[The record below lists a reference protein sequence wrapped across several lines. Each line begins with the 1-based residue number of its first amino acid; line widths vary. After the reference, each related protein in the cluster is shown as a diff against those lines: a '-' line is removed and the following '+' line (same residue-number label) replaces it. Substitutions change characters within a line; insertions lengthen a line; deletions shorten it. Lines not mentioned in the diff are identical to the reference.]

1 MEDTVTTNVIKRN
14 GEEVHFDRAKIVNA
28 ITKANGNVE
37 RIHQM
42 NPYQIEAIADTI
54 AEQVQETPHAVNV
67 EDIQDMVET
76 SIMEMRGYE
85 VAQKYVRYRYRR
97 ELKRKSNTT
106 DNGILAL
113 LDHIN
118 EEVNQENSN
127 KNPVINSTQ
136 RDYMAGEVSKDLSKR
151 VLLPEEIVRA
161 HEEGIIHFHDTDYFA
176 QKEHNCDLINLE
188 DMLQNGTV
196 ISETMIE
203 KPHSFFTA
211 CNVTTQIVAQVASN
225 QYGGQSFTLAHL
237 APFVDISRQ
246 KLRKNVIAERTEC
259 GEALDEDI
267 INRVTERR
275 LREEVKSGIQTI
287 QYQLITLMTC
297 NGQAPFVTVFMYLDE
312 VPEGQVRDD
321 LALVTEEI
329 LRQRILGVK
338 NEKGVYITPA
348 FPKLI
353 YVLEED
359 NVTEGSKYWYL
370 TKLAAECTAKR
381 MVPDYISEKKM
392 LELKVDKNGE
402 GHCYPCMGCRSFLT
416 PYVDENNKPK
426 YYGRFNQGVVTVNLV
441 DIACSS
447 GGDTDKFWEI
457 FDERMALCKKALMCR
472 HNRLK
477 GTPSDV
483 APILW
488 QYGALARLQKGE
500 TIDKLLY
507 GGYSTI
513 SLGYAGLCECTRYM
527 TGKSHTDPSAT
538 PFALEVMRRLNA
550 ACARWKEEENID
562 FSLYGTPLES
572 TTYKFAKCL
581 QKRFGVIKGVT
592 DKNYITNSYHV
603 HVTEPINA
611 FEKLKFEAQFQELSP
626 GGAISYVEVPNMTDN
641 IDAVLSVMQYIY
653 EHIMYAELNTKSD
666 YCQECGYNGEIQIV
680 TDDDG
685 KLIWKCPN
693 CGNTDQDK
701 MNVAR
706 RTCGYIGTQ
715 FWNQGR
721 TQEIKERVLHL

>member
-1 MEDTVTTNVIKRN
+1 M
-14 GEEVHFDRAKIVNA
+14 
-28 ITKANGNVE
+28 E

-54 AEQVQETPHAVNV
+54 AEQVQEMPHAVNV

-188 DMLQNGTV
+188 DMLQNGTC
-196 ISETMIE
+196 ISETKIDT
-203 KPHSFFTA
+203 PHSFYTA

-225 QYGGQSFTLAHL
+225 QYGGQSFSLGHL
-237 APFVDISRQ
+237 APFVQVSREKITKEVLAERDELNLNYSDEQ
-246 KLRKNVIAERTEC
+246 VKQIAERR
-259 GEALDEDI
+259 LKDE
-267 INRVTERR
+267 INR
-275 LREEVKSGIQTI
+275 GIQTI

-297 NGQAPFVTVFMYLDE
+297 NGQAPFVTMFMYLDE
-312 VPEGQVRDD
+312 VPEGQTRDD
-321 LALVTEEI
+321 LATLIEEV
-329 LRQRILGVK
+329 LKQRIQGVK
-338 NEKGVYITPA
+338 NEKGVWITPA
-348 FPKLI
+348 FPKII
-353 YVLEED
+353 YVLDED
-359 NVTEGSKYWYL
+359 NVTPDSKYWAL
-370 TKLAAECTAKR
+370 TELAAKCTAKR
-381 MVPDYISEKKM
+381 MVPDYISA
-392 LELKVDKNGE
+392 KVMKEMKQG
-402 GHCYPCMGCRSFLT
+402 CVYPCMGCRSFLT
-416 PYVDENNKPK
+416 VEDSQRNADGTHKF
-426 YYGRFNQGVVTVNLV
+426 YGRFNQGVVTINLV
-441 DIACSS
+441 DVACSS
-447 GGDTDKFWEI
+447 NGDMELFWKILE
-457 FDERMALCKKALMCR
+457 ERLELCHRALRCR
-472 HNRLK
+472 HERLL

-488 QYGALARLQKGE
+488 QNGALARLKKGE
-500 TIDKLLY
+500 TIDKLLFN
-507 GGYSTI
+507 GYSTI
-513 SLGYAGLCECTRYM
+513 SLGYAGLYEMCVRM
-527 TGKSHTDPSAT
+527 TGKSHTT
-538 PFALEVMRRLNA
+538 PEGKEFAIKVMQKLNDKCAEWKA
-550 ACARWKEEENID
+550 AENI
-562 FSLYGTPLES
+562 SYSVYGTPMES

-581 QKRFGVIKGVT
+581 QKRFGIIKGVT

-603 HVTEPINA
+603 HVTEEIDA
-611 FEKLKFEAQFQELSP
+611 FSKLKFESEFQKLSP
-626 GGAISYVEVPNMTDN
+626 GGAISYVEVPNLQDN
-641 IDAVLSVMQYIY
+641 IEAVIEVMKFIY
-653 EHIMYAELNTKSD
+653 DNIMYAELNTKSD
-666 YCQECGYNGEIQIV
+666 YCECCGYNGEIQIV
-680 TDDDG
+680 SDEESG
-685 KLIWKCPN
+685 KLIWECPS
-693 CGNTDQDK
+693 CGNRNQDK
-701 MNVAR
+701 MSVAR

-721 TQEIKERVLHL
+721 TQEIKDRVLHL